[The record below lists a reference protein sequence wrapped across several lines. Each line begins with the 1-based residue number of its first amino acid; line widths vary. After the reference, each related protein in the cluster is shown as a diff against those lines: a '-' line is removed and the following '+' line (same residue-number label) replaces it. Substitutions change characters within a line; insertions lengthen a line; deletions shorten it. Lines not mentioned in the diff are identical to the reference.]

1 MQKCLFLHFL
11 FFLFFIFIYIYIF
24 LGWVQHIFFLGWAQL
39 SRSLAQASDLAGQE
53 AHSVKV
59 IKLPSHCVQ
68 CFIEHRE

>member
-11 FFLFFIFIYIYIF
+11 FFFVFFFLYIYFFGLGPTYFF
-24 LGWVQHIFFLGWAQL
+24 LGWVQL